1 MVARPRAFRLQ
12 KGAFDADERPDP
24 TALVSEVPLSRE
36 KTSAAQ
42 RQADRKAMALLGL
55 VILVLLGFAFTV
67 QTLWVSVV
75 RSGFLGDNMPAGGWM
90 LLVGLVGLT
99 VLFCLYILHQQ
110 SEINRFRS
118 RLMNDQMELEQSR
131 GRLAELTSLFQLGNS
146 LHMDLPL
153 ETILEITVRRVASSL
168 HSHDVSLFLYEPET
182 KTLHCRARF
191 GLSAPA
197 NDAEVKLG
205 EGAVGW
211 VARHREPILMSASDR
226 QARFA
231 EHFVAHP
238 DAGSALLLP
247 VNFENRCVAVLQA
260 HRSSKAEPFRLEH
273 RDMGQLFADNV
284 AAVIER
290 ALVVRNLEERASSIK
305 TGAKGT
311 PDARAQQ
318 QDVTPFQDSFL
329 SSAEIELKAPLTT
342 ILAYSEVLDQNDKR
356 MNTSM
361 RHEFTARMRG
371 EAQRLMS
378 LVDDVLDLARLET
391 GRFLLDLRVENLNKI
406 AREALDSVRA
416 FAATKQVD
424 LEMKLDEKV
433 PDQHLDG
440 SKVRQAI
447 LHLLRNGIR
456 FTPAKGRVMLTTWLG
471 DEHIQLEVRDSGP
484 KVDPEDAPLVFE
496 MELRGAEGLSKRV
509 KDGLGF
515 GLHLTKRFVE
525 LHGGEVGVGESPTGS
540 GAAFW
545 IRLPRGE
552 GLENVI
558 GKDPFV
564 EQIWQKEAP

>member
-1 MVARPRAFRLQ
+1 VSKRGLARFSWRFLMPM
-12 KGAFDADERPDP
+12 KGLISRPLG
-24 TALVSEVPLSRE
+24 AEELLSRE

-42 RQADRKAMALLGL
+42 RQADRKATTLLGL

-75 RSGFLGDNMPAGGWM
+75 RSGFLGDNLPAGGWM

-110 SEINRFRS
+110 TEINRFRS
-118 RLMNDQMELEQSR
+118 RLMSEQMELEQSR

-153 ETILEITVRRVASSL
+153 DTILEITVRRVASTL
-168 HSHDVSLFLYEPET
+168 HSHDVSLFLYEAES
-182 KTLHCRARF
+182 KTLRCRARF
-191 GLSAPA
+191 GLSTAA
-197 NDAEVKLG
+197 SDAEVKLG

-211 VARHREPILMSASDR
+211 VARHREPILMSAVDR
-226 QARFA
+226 GARFA
-231 EHFVAHP
+231 EHFLAHP
-238 DAGSALLLP
+238 DAGSALILP
-247 VNFENRCVAVLQA
+247 VNFETRCVAVLQA
-260 HRSSKAEPFRLEH
+260 HRGGKAEPFRLEH
-273 RDMGQLFADNV
+273 RDIGQLFADNV
-284 AAVIER
+284 APVIER
-290 ALVVRNLEERASSIK
+290 ALVVQNLEERATNIK
-305 TGAKGT
+305 SGGKGE
-311 PDARAQQ
+311 PQADGVQQ
-318 QDVTPFQDSFL
+318 ATLFQDSFL

-361 RHEFTARMRG
+361 RREFTARLRG

-391 GRFLLDLRVENLNKI
+391 GRFLLDLRVENVNKI
-406 AREALDSVRA
+406 SREALDSVRA
-416 FAATKQVD
+416 LAATRQID
-424 LEMKLDEKV
+424 LEMKLDEKI

-456 FTPAKGRVMLTTWLG
+456 FSPAKGRVMLTTWLG
-471 DEHIQLEVRDSGP
+471 DDHIQLEVRDSGP
-484 KVDPEDAPLVFE
+484 RVEPEAAPMVFE
-496 MELRGAEGLSKRV
+496 MESQTEGLSKRV

-525 LHGGEVGVGESPTGS
+525 LHGGEVGVGESPSGS

-545 IRLPRGE
+545 IRIPRGE
-552 GLENVI
+552 GIESVI
-558 GKDPFV
+558 GKDPFA
-564 EQIWQKEAP
+564 EQIWQKE

>member
-1 MVARPRAFRLQ
+1 
-12 KGAFDADERPDP
+12 
-24 TALVSEVPLSRE
+24 LSRE
-36 KTSAAQ
+36 KTTAAQ
-42 RQADRKAMALLGL
+42 HQADRRAMALLGL
-55 VILVLLGFAFTV
+55 VVLVLLGFVVTIQA
-67 QTLWVSVV
+67 LWVSVV

-110 SEINRFRS
+110 TEINRFRS
-118 RLMNDQMELEQSR
+118 RLMNEQMELEQSR

-153 ETILEITVRRVASSL
+153 DTILEITVRRVASTL
-168 HSHDVSLFLYEPET
+168 HSHDVSLYLYDPET
-182 KTLHCRARF
+182 RTLKCRARF
-191 GLSAPA
+191 GTVTSAS
-197 NDAEVKLG
+197 DAEVKLG

-211 VARHREPILMSASDR
+211 VARHREPILMNVRDR
-226 QARFA
+226 EARFA

-238 DAGSALLLP
+238 DAGSALILP

-260 HRSSKAEPFRLEH
+260 HRGGKAEPFRLEH
-273 RDMGQLFADNV
+273 RDIGQLFADNV
-284 AAVIER
+284 APVIER
-290 ALVVRNLEERASSIK
+290 ALVVLNLEERASNIK
-305 TGAKGT
+305 SGGKGEPQPGAPQPAT
-311 PDARAQQ
+311 
-318 QDVTPFQDSFL
+318 TFQDSFL

-342 ILAYSEVLDQNDKR
+342 ILAYSEVMDQNDKR

-361 RHEFTARMRG
+361 RREFTARLRS

-391 GRFLLDLRVENLNKI
+391 GRFLLDLRVENVNKI
-406 AREALDSVRA
+406 AREALDSVRV
-416 FAATKQVD
+416 FAASRQVD
-424 LEMKLDEKV
+424 LESKLDEKI

-440 SKVRQAI
+440 PKVRQAI

-456 FTPAKGRVMLTTWLG
+456 FSPAKGRVMLTTWLG
-471 DEHIQLEVRDSGP
+471 DDHIQLEVRDSGP
-484 KVDPEDAPLVFE
+484 KVEAEAAPLVFE
-496 MELRGAEGLSKRV
+496 MESQAEGLSKRV

-525 LHGGEVGVGESPTGS
+525 LHRGEVGVGESPSGS

-552 GLENVI
+552 GVESVI
-558 GKDPFV
+558 GRDPFA
-564 EQIWQKEAP
+564 EQIWQKP

>member
-1 MVARPRAFRLQ
+1 MSKRGLARFSWRFLMPM
-12 KGAFDADERPDP
+12 KGLISRPLG
-24 TALVSEVPLSRE
+24 AEELLSRE

-42 RQADRKAMALLGL
+42 RQADRKATTLLGL

-75 RSGFLGDNMPAGGWM
+75 RSGFLGDNLPAGGWM

-110 SEINRFRS
+110 TEINRFRS
-118 RLMNDQMELEQSR
+118 RLMSEQMELEQSR

-153 ETILEITVRRVASSL
+153 ATILEITVRRVASTL
-168 HSHDVSLFLYEPET
+168 HSHDVSLFLYEAES
-182 KTLHCRARF
+182 KTLRCQARF
-191 GLSAPA
+191 GLSTAA
-197 NDAEVKLG
+197 SDAEVKLG

-211 VARHREPILMSASDR
+211 VARHREPILMSAGDR
-226 QARFA
+226 GARFA
-231 EHFVAHP
+231 EHFMAHP
-238 DAGSALLLP
+238 DAGSALILP
-247 VNFENRCVAVLQA
+247 VNFETRCVAVLQA
-260 HRSSKAEPFRLEH
+260 HRGGKAEPFRLEH
-273 RDMGQLFADNV
+273 RDIGQLFADNV
-284 AAVIER
+284 APVIER
-290 ALVVRNLEERASSIK
+290 ALVVQNLEERATNIK
-305 TGAKGT
+305 SGGKGE
-311 PDARAQQ
+311 PQAEGVQQ
-318 QDVTPFQDSFL
+318 ATLFQDSFL

-361 RHEFTARMRG
+361 RREFTARLRG

-391 GRFLLDLRVENLNKI
+391 GRFLLDLRVENVNKI
-406 AREALDSVRA
+406 SREALDSVRA
-416 FAATKQVD
+416 LAATRQID
-424 LEMKLDEKV
+424 LEMKLDEKI

-456 FTPAKGRVMLTTWLG
+456 FSPAKGRVMLTTWLG
-471 DEHIQLEVRDSGP
+471 DDHIQLEVRDSGP
-484 KVDPEDAPLVFE
+484 RVEPEAAPMVFE
-496 MELRGAEGLSKRV
+496 MESQTEGLSKRV

-525 LHGGEVGVGESPTGS
+525 LHGGEVGVGESPSGS

-545 IRLPRGE
+545 IRIPRGE
-552 GLENVI
+552 GIESVI
-558 GKDPFV
+558 GKDPFA
-564 EQIWQKEAP
+564 EQIWQKE